1 MSIAFYNLC
10 YWHFMERKPDF
21 LTGHAL
27 ISRLKAYYTLLPKGY
42 MDTLVGMAIADST
55 GNPPIMERGKGYSPR
70 RLAIKK
76 ADDSV

>member
-1 MSIAFYNLC
+1 
-10 YWHFMERKPDF
+10 MEQKTDF

-55 GNPPIMERGKGYSPR
+55 GNPPNAEQGKGYSPCG
-70 RLAIKK
+70 LVIKK
-76 ADDSV
+76 ADGSV

>member
-1 MSIAFYNLC
+1 
-10 YWHFMERKPDF
+10 MEQKTDF

-55 GNPPIMERGKGYSPR
+55 GNPPTAERGKGYSPGG
-70 RLAIKK
+70 LVIKE
-76 ADDSV
+76 ADGSV